1 MNAKMLM
8 NAVVS
13 HVKTLVS
20 THRGL
25 IIVLVK
31 VDTGSCPTDNV
42 KTSTNAVKENT
53 AALILVKTLKEA
65 TVASVQLDIHWVQ
78 TGLHAMISMSVK
90 EIAVSALMASALTL
104 MDHIPAHVRMV
115 T

>member
-1 MNAKMLM
+1 MTM

-25 IIVLVK
+25 IIVLVQ

-42 KTSTNAVKENT
+42 KVYTD
-53 AALILVKTLKEA
+53 I
-65 TVASVQLDIHWVQ
+65 SVHL
-78 TGLHAMISMSVK
+78 TGFITMYAQIYCDKHYKICL
-90 EIAVSALMASALTL
+90 LF
-104 MDHIPAHVRMV
+104 DP
-115 T
+115 

>member
-1 MNAKMLM
+1 MKVYTVSFRWFVLFLQMLM

-42 KTSTNAVKENT
+42 KVCGCTCFNYDVS
-53 AALILVKTLKEA
+53 
-65 TVASVQLDIHWVQ
+65 SVIFV
-78 TGLHAMISMSVK
+78 
-90 EIAVSALMASALTL
+90 
-104 MDHIPAHVRMV
+104 
-115 T
+115 